1 MEKDNHSNEIP
12 DVEQD
17 AQIIPFRKRL
27 PIDLAKAIL
36 RHPASGTESIE
47 ETLHRLNITD
57 NRFDSN
63 PDDE

>member
-63 PDDE
+63 PEDE